1 VTNNSIDF
9 QADLIAYP
17 ILMDTYSVSIPIPT
31 GEVDLALA
39 NDADMDI
46 AFLMNKR
53 FEMKNKQS
61 NSRIHAKG
69 CANNCLA

>member
-17 ILMDTYSVSIPIPT
+17 ILMDTYSVSIPMPT

-53 FEMKNKQS
+53 FEMKDKQ

-69 CANNCLA
+69 CANNCRA

>member
-1 VTNNSIDF
+1 MTNNSIDF

-31 GEVDLALA
+31 GEVDLDLA
-39 NDADMDI
+39 NDADMET

-53 FEMKNKQS
+53 FEMKNKS
-61 NSRIHAKG
+61 DDRIHAKG
-69 CANNCLA
+69 CANNCRA